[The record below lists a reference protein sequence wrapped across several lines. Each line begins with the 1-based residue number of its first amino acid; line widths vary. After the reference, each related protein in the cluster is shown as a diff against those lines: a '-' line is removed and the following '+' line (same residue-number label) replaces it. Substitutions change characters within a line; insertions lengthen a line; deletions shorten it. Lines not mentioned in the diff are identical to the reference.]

1 MNRKMKLI
9 IESGATKTDWVAVFP
24 DREPVSI
31 KTPGINLAA
40 MRADAIESIV
50 TQAVNEFKDMGICG
64 NVDELFFYAAGLV
77 GREGERVPDL
87 AKELDKVLC
96 RLFPEAE
103 KEYASDML
111 SAARAVCGHNPGI
124 VAIMGTGSN
133 SCFFDGE
140 KIIKNVPSGGFI
152 LGDEGS
158 GARLGKLFISDYI
171 KGIVPEPVS
180 GEFGKEYQADY
191 PTVVKNVYRGEAP
204 SRYLGSFAPWI
215 LARYDKSEYVK
226 NLVDRN
232 FRDFIEIH
240 LRQYDLERY
249 PVGVVGGFGYANRE
263 ILKEVAGKMGVK
275 FSTIIKAPME
285 RLVDYHLGRL

>member
-1 MNRKMKLI
+1 MILI
-9 IESGATKTDWVAVFP
+9 VESGATKTDWVAVFP

-31 KTPGINLAA
+31 KTAGINLAS
-40 MRADAIESIV
+40 MRSDAIESIV
-50 TQAVNEFKDMGICG
+50 LQAVDEFK
-64 NVDELFFYAAGLV
+64 NVNFCDSVEEMFFYAAGLV

-96 RLFPEAE
+96 RLFHGAVI
-103 KEYASDML
+103 EYASDML
-111 SAARAVCGHNPGI
+111 SAARAVCGHKPGI
-124 VAIMGTGSN
+124 VAILGTGSN
-133 SCFFDGE
+133 SCFFDG
-140 KIIKNVPSGGFI
+140 KRIIKNVPSGGFI

-158 GARLGKLFISDYI
+158 GARLGKLFISDFI
-171 KGIVPEPVS
+171 KNLVPEPVS
-180 GEFGKEYQADY
+180 GEFAREFQADY

-215 LARYDKSEYVK
+215 LARYDSSEYVK
-226 NLVDRN
+226 ALVDRN

-249 PVGVVGGFGYANRE
+249 PVGVVGGFGYANRA
-263 ILKEVAGKMGVK
+263 ILEEVAGKLGVK

>member
-1 MNRKMKLI
+1 MKLI

-31 KTPGINLAA
+31 KTAGINLAA

-50 TQAVNEFKDMGICG
+50 TQAVNEFKDMRICDS
-64 NVDELFFYAAGLV
+64 VEELFFYAAGLV
-77 GREGERVPDL
+77 GRAGERVPDL

-96 RLFPEAE
+96 RFFPETE

-124 VAIMGTGSN
+124 VAILGTGSN
-133 SCFFDGE
+133 TCFFDGE
-140 KIIKNVPSGGFI
+140 KIVKNVPSGGFI

-158 GARLGKLFISDYI
+158 GARLGKLFVSDFI
-171 KGIVPEPVS
+171 KGLVPEPVS
-180 GEFGKEYQADY
+180 GEFAKEFQADY
-191 PTVVKNVYRGEAP
+191 PMVVKNVYRGEAP
-204 SRYLGSFAPWI
+204 SRFLGAFAPWI
-215 LARYDKSEYVK
+215 LARYDSSEYVK
-226 NLVDRN
+226 ELVDRN
-232 FRDFIEIH
+232 FQDFIEVF
-240 LRQYDLERY
+240 LRQYEIDRY
-249 PVGVVGGFGYANRE
+249 PIGVVGGFGYANRA
-263 ILKEVAGKMGVK
+263 ILEEVAGKLGVT